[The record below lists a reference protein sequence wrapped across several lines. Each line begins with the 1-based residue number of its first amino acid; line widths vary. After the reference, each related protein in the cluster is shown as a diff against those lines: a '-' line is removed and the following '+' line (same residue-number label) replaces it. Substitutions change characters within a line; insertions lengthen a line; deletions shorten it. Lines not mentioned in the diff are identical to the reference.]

1 MARRFDVYGYFPY
14 GRQMKT
20 VRNASE
26 RARVDF
32 RPRADQKAL
41 FERAAAL
48 EGQTLSEFLI
58 RSAERRARELIQ
70 EHETL
75 RLRGEAA
82 ERFVSLLLSPPEPNA
97 RLREAASRH
106 AAEIG

>member
-1 MARRFDVYGYFPY
+1 
-14 GRQMKT
+14 MKT
-20 VRNASE
+20 VRETSE

-75 RLRGEAA
+75 RLQGEAA
-82 ERFVSLLLSPPEPNA
+82 ERFVSLLLSPPKPNA

-106 AAEIG
+106 AEEIG